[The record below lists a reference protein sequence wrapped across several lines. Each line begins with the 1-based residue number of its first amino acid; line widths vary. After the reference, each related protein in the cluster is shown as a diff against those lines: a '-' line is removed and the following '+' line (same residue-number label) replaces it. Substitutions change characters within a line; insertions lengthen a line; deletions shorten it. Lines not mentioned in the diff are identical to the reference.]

1 MGSIGEMMENR
12 GELYDLLVDPK
23 VPRPEMLRRLAE
35 ALESQ
40 KCEPDPPMSPENP
53 LDKRDVDTQLNY
65 VFGCGLRIAQDMLL
79 LAAENADERVPPQRG
94 AKSRLLR
101 RIADYLDFYGVKI
114 SPPIIPGKPFDFD
127 KLSPDM
133 QELHS
138 QNLGLVRA
146 QEIILD
152 AAEVIEEW
160 ENRTELGGK
169 KDAR

>member
-101 RIADYLDFYGVKI
+101 RIVDALDFHMVRI
-114 SPPIIPGKPFDFD
+114 SPPASPEHPFDFD
-127 KLSPDM
+127 KLSADM
-133 QELHS
+133 QALHS
-138 QNLGLVRA
+138 QNQGLDRA
-146 QEIILD
+146 QGIIFD
-152 AAEVIEEW
+152 AATVIEEW
-160 ENRTELGGK
+160 EDRT
-169 KDAR
+169 DAR